1 MAKSSL
7 GKAVSRVGAA
17 GGGRTYRKA
26 RPGGYYGV
34 LGLIVLLGLAS
45 ISYSRYERTHPYVA
59 STAFPA
65 VGSTGYM
72 GVAVDVCGTRLPN
85 LAPGTF
91 SGTAFYQEADDI
103 IFAAPTSAA
112 EAGTS
117 HMTLAAFLKAA
128 KGVTISSSSL
138 TVPANK
144 AAKVKAHTYT
154 AGSACPAG
162 TPDAGK
168 KAYPVIATWKSAA
181 QLTPSLGTSTSIE
194 LTQGELITFAFLP
207 TNATP
212 FQPSG
217 QTVKTLLNDVSEAE
231 QTTTTTTLPSGS
243 TSTTAP
249 SNTTTTA
256 LIGTTSTTT
265 STTTPVT
272 TTTKG

>member
-26 RPGGYYGV
+26 RPSGYYGI
-34 LGLIVLLGLAS
+34 LGLIVILGLAS

-72 GVAVDVCGTRLPN
+72 GVAVDVCGTRLPY
-85 LAPGTF
+85 LATGTF

-103 IFAAPTSAA
+103 IFAAPTSSA
-112 EAGTS
+112 EAGAN
-117 HMTLAAFLKAA
+117 HMTLAAYLKAA
-128 KGVTISSSSL
+128 KGVTISASSL
-138 TVPANK
+138 TVPADK
-144 AAKVKAHTYT
+144 TAKVKAHTYA

-181 QLTPSLGTSTSIE
+181 QLTPTLGTSTDIT
-194 LTQGELITFAFLP
+194 LTQGEQITFAFVP
-207 TNATP
+207 ANATP
-212 FQPSG
+212 FRPSG
-217 QTVKTLLNDVSEAE
+217 LTVKTLLNDVTEAE
-231 QTTTTTTLPSGS
+231 QTTTTTTTSTLPSSS
-243 TSTTAP
+243 TSTT
-249 SNTTTTA
+249 TT
-256 LIGTTSTTT
+256 
-265 STTTPVT
+265 TTTPVT